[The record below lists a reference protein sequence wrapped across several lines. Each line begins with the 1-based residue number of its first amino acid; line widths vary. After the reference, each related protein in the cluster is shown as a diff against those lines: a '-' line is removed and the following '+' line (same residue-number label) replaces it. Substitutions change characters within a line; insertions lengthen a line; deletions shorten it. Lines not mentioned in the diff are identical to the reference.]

1 MSFAEITD
9 VFQRMI
15 MVKNSW
21 LEDTDG
27 STYLINR
34 VHLGL
39 MRIKA
44 KDTRGEGL
52 LVPVWDF
59 WGIRDYSADRDVQD
73 EGICLTIN
81 AIDGT
86 VIDRDLGY

>member
-1 MSFAEITD
+1 M
-9 VFQRMI
+9 
-15 MVKNSW
+15 
-21 LEDTDG
+21 
-27 STYLINR
+27 NR

-52 LVPVWDF
+52 LIPVWDF
-59 WGIRDYSADRDVQD
+59 WGTRDFPADSGEYVD
-73 EGICLTIN
+73 EQILLTVN